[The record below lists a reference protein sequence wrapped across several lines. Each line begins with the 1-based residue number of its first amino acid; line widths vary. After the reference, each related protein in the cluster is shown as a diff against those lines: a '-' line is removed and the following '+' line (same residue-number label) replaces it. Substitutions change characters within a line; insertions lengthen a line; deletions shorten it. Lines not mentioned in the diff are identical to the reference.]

1 MIFRYIYHDLGLKR
15 IRCPNEAEFRA
26 YVVLLNLHDSNFL
39 WEVKQLRE
47 EIQQSPEIQF
57 AIKVYL
63 ALESNNYVRFFSL
76 VRATTY
82 MNACILLRYFTQVRV
97 RALQVM
103 FKAYAPRNAVYMPI
117 SNLTY
122 LLAFEDYEQC
132 AQYLEYYGLTCDR
145 DEDRVLFDRNSFYFP
160 DIPFI
165 LDRAINV
172 VEHKRHSSV
181 GEVVHG
187 CPLDSKNVL
196 DKYEPHDSFDEN
208 G

>member
-1 MIFRYIYHDLGLKR
+1 MYHDLGLKMV
-15 IRCPNEAEFRA
+15 RCSNEAEFRA

-63 ALESNNYVRFFSL
+63 AIESNNYVKFFTL
-76 VRATTY
+76 VRSTTY

-97 RALQVM
+97 KALNII

-117 SNLTY
+117 ANLTY
-122 LLAFEDYEQC
+122 LLAFEDAEQC
-132 AQYLEYYGLTCDR
+132 AQFFEYYGLTVDR
-145 DEDRVLFDRNSFYFP
+145 EYDRVLLDRHSFDLP
-160 DIPFI
+160 DMPF
-165 LDRAINV
+165 LFDRAINV
-172 VEHKRHSSV
+172 VEFKRHSSV
-181 GEVVHG
+181 GTAVHG
-187 CPLDSKNVL
+187 SQLDSKSVL
-196 DKYEPHDSFDEN
+196 EKYEPCNSFDEN